1 MPPNPMWTDAF
12 RPIPRSIGRPLRPGL
27 AWAMAVVL
35 GLTAGLTSCDSA
47 PAVPRP
53 KGYFRIALHDTLFRD
68 VALDCPVD
76 LPMSGAALLEPVRDF
91 APDSCWFN
99 LVYPSYAA
107 RIHCTYAGGVDLTP
121 VVEDAFRLAYEHEV
135 KADAIE
141 VRQRQYDEGGMAMTW
156 RISGDAAS
164 PLQFLRTNG
173 QDRFLRGALYFEL
186 RPNADSLAPVV
197 ARIEADVDHLL
208 NAMTWR

>member
-1 MPPNPMWTDAF
+1 MWTDAF

-68 VALDCPVD
+68 VALDCPVN

>member
-1 MPPNPMWTDAF
+1 MRPMPTDSACLAF
-12 RPIPRSIGRPLRPGL
+12 RSSRQSRHPGL
-27 AWAMAVVL
+27 ALAMAVIV
-35 GLTAGLTSCDSA
+35 GLTAGLAGCDSA

-68 VALDCPVD
+68 IVLDCPVD

-121 VVEDAFRLAYEHEV
+121 VVEDAFRLAYEHEI

-164 PLQFLRTNG
+164 PLQFLRTDG

-208 NAMTWR
+208 NTMTWR

>member
-68 VALDCPVD
+68 VALDCPVN

>member
-1 MPPNPMWTDAF
+1 MRPMPTDFSRLAS
-12 RPIPRSIGRPLRPGL
+12 RSTGRHWHAGL
-27 AWAMAVVL
+27 AWAMIVVMVL
-35 GLTAGLTSCDSA
+35 TGGLTGCESS

-53 KGYFRIALHDTLFRD
+53 KGYFRIALHDTLYRD
-68 VALDCPVD
+68 IALDCPVD

-91 APDSCWFN
+91 APDSCWVN

-121 VVEDAFRLAYEHEV
+121 VVEDAFRLAYEHEI

-141 VRQRQYDEGGMAMTW
+141 VRQRQYDGGGMAMTW

-164 PLQFLRTNG
+164 PLQFLRTDG
-173 QDRFLRGALYFEL
+173 QNRFLRGALYFEL

-208 NAMTWR
+208 NAMAWR

>member
-12 RPIPRSIGRPLRPGL
+12 RHIPRSLGRPLRPGL

-35 GLTAGLTSCDSA
+35 GLTAGLTGCDST

-76 LPMSGAALLEPVRDF
+76 LPMSGAALIEPVRDF
-91 APDSCWFN
+91 APDSYWFN

-208 NAMTWR
+208 NAMSWR

>member
-1 MPPNPMWTDAF
+1 MPTDFSRLASRSTR
-12 RPIPRSIGRPLRPGL
+12 RPCRSGV
-27 AWAMAVVL
+27 AWAITVVM
-35 GLTAGLTSCDSA
+35 GLTAGLTGCDSA

-53 KGYFRIALHDTLFRD
+53 KGYFRIALHDTLYRD
-68 VALDCPVD
+68 ITLDCPVE

-121 VVEDAFRLAYEHEV
+121 VVEDAFRLAYEHEI

-141 VRQRQYDEGGMAMTW
+141 VRQRQYDGGGMAMTW

-164 PLQFLRTNG
+164 PLQFLRTDG

-208 NAMTWR
+208 NAMAWR

>member
-1 MPPNPMWTDAF
+1 MTPMWMPAES
-12 RPIPRSIGRPLRPGL
+12 RAIRVAL
-27 AWAMAVVL
+27 AATVWLAMTATM
-35 GLTAGLTSCDSA
+35 GLTGCDG
-47 PAVPRP
+47 PPPVPRP
-53 KGYFRIALHDTLFRD
+53 KGYFRIALHDTLFRT
-68 VALDCPVD
+68 VSLDCPVE
-76 LPMSGAALLEPVRDF
+76 LPLSGAALVEPVRDF
-91 APDSCWFN
+91 SPDSCWFN
-99 LVYPSYAA
+99 LVYPTYSA
-107 RIHCTYAGGVDLTP
+107 RIHCTYAGGVDLAP

-173 QDRFLRGALYFEL
+173 TDRFLRGALYFEL

-197 ARIEADVDHLL
+197 ARLEADVDHLL